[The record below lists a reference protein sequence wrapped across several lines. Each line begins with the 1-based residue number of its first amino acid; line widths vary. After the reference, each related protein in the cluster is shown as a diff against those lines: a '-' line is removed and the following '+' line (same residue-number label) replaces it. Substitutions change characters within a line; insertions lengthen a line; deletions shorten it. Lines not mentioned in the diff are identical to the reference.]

1 MIGDLIIGQQGIISS
16 LSTKVSVWH
25 FMSFSLLSD
34 LMTMVHF
41 FIQFFLGLN
50 EKGPLQSLLC
60 FLLPILKSCKK
71 DTRETGADHLSLVYP
86 KEAILNRFWR
96 CYIFG
101 LMANVNLFFI
111 GSFYGLMTKVSFC
124 HSFYLCVNLQ
134 GSGHRRHDVYYQT
147 SGDTSLPNWTDSHD
161 FPENKGFTK
170 NPLRGG
176 NLSLPRECFFHKSW
190 KDICSNVTVEVTK
203 MLT

>member
-71 DTRETGADHLSLVYP
+71 DTRETGANTSLWFIQ
-86 KEAILNRFWR
+86 K
-96 CYIFG
+96 G
-101 LMANVNLFFI
+101 FFCI
-111 GSFYGLMTKVSFC
+111 GFDGVIYSLMTNVSFC
-124 HSFYLCVNLQ
+124 HSFSPRVNSQ
-134 GSGHRRHDVYYQT
+134 GSDDR
-147 SGDTSLPNWTDSHD
+147 DSD
-161 FPENKGFTK
+161 NSFP
-170 NPLRGG
+170 
-176 NLSLPRECFFHKSW
+176 
-190 KDICSNVTVEVTK
+190 D
-203 MLT
+203 